1 MDETLRELTEN
12 ELQAVG
18 GGGTW
23 LQAAIAFVG
32 GCVIAGPA
40 GGLIA
45 AAASL
50 AFDEGPPPPN

>member
-1 MDETLRELTEN
+1 MNNTLRELTEN
-12 ELQAVG
+12 ELQAVA

-23 LQAAIAFVG
+23 LQAAIAFIG
-32 GCVIAGPA
+32 GTVIGGPLL
-40 GGLIA
+40 GLAA